1 MSRSKYTKEDLEKAV
16 KENYSIAGVC
26 RALHITPVGGNYRTI
41 HLKIKEYNLD
51 TSHFTGQGWN
61 VGLRYKP
68 IMNPKTY
75 KLEDILIKD
84 SPYRSLSK
92 LKIRLISEG
101 IKENICECCNNTMW
115 LGKPIKLEL
124 HHINGINTDNRLE
137 NLQLLCPNCH
147 AYTDNYRGRNQ
158 ESALSKKREVEYR
171 KVKEALTDNADGNL
185 EPSLIKEGA
194 ETIHDKSKS
203 SRKRTRICPCC
214 KQEFIPS
221 YNKQKYCSQEC
232 SHKDKGRKRPPVI
245 ELLEKFKELHSYLQV
260 SKFYG
265 VTDNA
270 IRKWVKLY
278 QIEDMIKK

>member
-1 MSRSKYTKEDLEKAV
+1 MSKFKWTKEQLIQAV
-16 KENYSIAGVC
+16 KNNLSIAGVC
-26 RALHITPVGGNYRTI
+26 RELNLRPIGGNYKTIHYYIKEYNLDTSHFTGQGWNVGTRYKNIRTKRPI
-41 HLKIKEYNLD
+41 EDILSGKVECRSSFHLKIRLLKEGIKEHKCEKCGNSKWLGQEIPLELHHINGDNLD

-101 IKENICECCNNTMW
+101 IKENRCECCNNTMW

-194 ETIHDKSKS
+194 ETIYDK
-203 SRKRTRICPCC
+203 P
-214 KQEFIPS
+214 
-221 YNKQKYCSQEC
+221 
-232 SHKDKGRKRPPVI
+232 
-245 ELLEKFKELHSYLQV
+245 KF
-260 SKFYG
+260 
-265 VTDNA
+265 
-270 IRKWVKLY
+270 
-278 QIEDMIKK
+278 

>member
-61 VGLRYKP
+61 VGLRYRP
-68 IMNPKTY
+68 VMNPKTY

-101 IKENICECCNNTMW
+101 IKENRCECCNNTIW

-124 HHINGINTDNRLE
+124 HHIME
-137 NLQLLCPNCH
+137 
-147 AYTDNYRGRNQ
+147 
-158 ESALSKKREVEYR
+158 
-171 KVKEALTDNADGNL
+171 
-185 EPSLIKEGA
+185 LIL
-194 ETIHDKSKS
+194 IID
-203 SRKRTRICPCC
+203 
-214 KQEFIPS
+214 
-221 YNKQKYCSQEC
+221 
-232 SHKDKGRKRPPVI
+232 
-245 ELLEKFKELHSYLQV
+245 
-260 SKFYG
+260 
-265 VTDNA
+265 
-270 IRKWVKLY
+270 
-278 QIEDMIKK
+278 